1 MTDQVNWGRRPTL
14 GPDAPHWPEMPEPAH
29 AASEVTDDDSP
40 ELMGGAF
47 VSAICIVGITAAV
60 ALITWTIWSYW
71 Q

>member
-1 MTDQVNWGRRPTL
+1 MDQVNWGRPGTM
-14 GPDAPHWPEMPEPAH
+14 GPDQPHWPEAAH
-29 AASEVTDDDSP
+29 AASEINDDDSP

-47 VSAICIVGITAAV
+47 VSAICIVGITLAV